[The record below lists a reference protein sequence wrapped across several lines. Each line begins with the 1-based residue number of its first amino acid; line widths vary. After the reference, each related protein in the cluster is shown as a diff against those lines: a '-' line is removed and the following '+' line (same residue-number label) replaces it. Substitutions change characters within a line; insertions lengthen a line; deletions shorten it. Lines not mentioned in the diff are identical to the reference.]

1 MPHIESGTTISLDT
15 TKLAHGG
22 SLVVSGTQNVG
33 WKRRNT
39 TFEGPDYR
47 DPLPRKPSAL
57 QQALMKFA
65 DRTSDYIINPA
76 VGTEFDNCEEA
87 FEYYNL
93 YSWECGF
100 GIRWGKKRWSERK
113 RKRQSPETK
122 PYQLAQ
128 DFYCSYR
135 GHPEANV
142 KTSSAKTNCRAILR
156 LHRTSDHGWIVV
168 EHVADHNHPLSQSYG
183 EKKQWPS
190 HHHLDKFSKDL
201 VRMLRENNIGITKLY
216 SILGTFFG
224 SMQNVPATKRCL
236 KTVCHKINREQ
247 ADDDIK
253 KTLDLVRE
261 LRESDP
267 GFMFSVDTDEDG
279 RIKTLLW
286 TNSRS
291 RMQYEHFGD
300 VVSFDTTFKTNLYD
314 MPFGLFVGVNNHFQT
329 VLLGGVLTT
338 DEKVDTFKWVFKEFA
353 SLMGGH
359 APKVILTD
367 QCRAM

>member
-1 MPHIESGTTISLDT
+1 
-15 TKLAHGG
+15 
-22 SLVVSGTQNVG
+22 
-33 WKRRNT
+33 
-39 TFEGPDYR
+39 
-47 DPLPRKPSAL
+47 
-57 QQALMKFA
+57 MKFA

-128 DFYCSYR
+128 DFYCSCRVSVSTIIPLLAIGAMCRLKCLLHQELFSITDNFYFVQ

-142 KTSSAKTNCRAILR
+142 KTSSAKTNCRAMLR

-168 EHVADHNHPLSQSYG
+168 DHVADHNHPLSQSYG

-359 APKVILTD
+359 TPKVILTGS
-367 QCRAM
+367 